1 MFNQPC
7 GPCDDLIFVLFLTPV
22 DPDPTW
28 NLGQRLIDFAI
39 RVFQPAPIMAHV
51 EIFIPPPKDSV
62 HSKCHFATYIG
73 RTANWCDDDDDSK
86 SDFYF
91 REKTTKWRAVPI
103 ARAAA
108 GRLVREEASLH
119 CNTSYSLWKYPFA
132 AAPLRAFAGIFSDAP
147 LAPGHCATI
156 TARVLKRALRVLVHP
171 SGWYSPSTLL
181 IETSSGAIA
190 KNTHSFLVD
199 RLHAKSTCEEEDT
212 MISIDT
218 LTRGSD
224 EAVKSLSHSQC
235 SSAVRQLATGVAS
248 RFDTDDEVGACIAQT
263 QLATSLLRWSITS
276 RS

>member
-7 GPCDDLIFVLFLTPV
+7 GQCDDLIFVLFLTPV
-22 DPDPTW
+22 DPAPSWT
-28 NLGQRLIDFAI
+28 LGQRLIDFAI

-51 EIFIPPPKDSV
+51 EIFIPPSKDSV

-73 RTANWCDDDDDSK
+73 RTANWCDDDDSK

-91 REKTTKWRAVPI
+91 REKTNKWRAVPI

-119 CNTSYSLWKYPFA
+119 CQTSYSILKYPFS
-132 AAPLRAFAGIFSDAP
+132 AAPLRAFAGIFSDDY
-147 LAPGHCATI
+147 LASGHCATI

-199 RLHAKSTCEEEDT
+199 RLHAKSIIENEN
-212 MISIDT
+212 ILSAIDT

-224 EAVKSLSHSQC
+224 DAVRSLSHSQC

-263 QLATSLLRWSITS
+263 QLATALLRWSITS